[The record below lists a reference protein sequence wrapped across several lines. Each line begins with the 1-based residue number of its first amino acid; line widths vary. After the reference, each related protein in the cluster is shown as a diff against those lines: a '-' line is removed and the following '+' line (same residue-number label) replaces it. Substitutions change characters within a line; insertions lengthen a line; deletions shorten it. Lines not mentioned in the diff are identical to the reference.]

1 MSTVGAR
8 KAAPKKGG
16 LGAKKGLGATKAT
29 KNFAEIEA
37 EAEMAD
43 KIASSRMEVKVIIKI
58 YDCGVKNEAQL
69 RAITKDVKNGYCCW
83 ESYNYIIGCF
93 MYDFKSTAC
102 IIYFI
107 TKIGN

>member
-1 MSTVGAR
+1 MSSVGAR

-43 KIASSRMEVKVIIKI
+43 KIASSRMEVKVKIK
-58 YDCGVKNEAQL
+58 NL
-69 RAITKDVKNGYCCW
+69 RLWRKTLSASSRFEFQPNFA
-83 ESYNYIIGCF
+83 S
-93 MYDFKSTAC
+93 
-102 IIYFI
+102 
-107 TKIGN
+107 